1 MDNRRKE
8 NQEKSTSHNEV
19 KNKQWGRGCKGFSR
33 MEDKESKEQSASHYS
48 GRRDQ
53 PWNRGYKGF
62 SRNENMES
70 KEQHKSQYSGNRD
83 HHWDR
88 GCKGFGRTDDQ
99 RDHGYSNRNS
109 NGNNSSKK
117 YQNRSHNDHSDRKY
131 NDRGKGTQ
139 HGKFKSSFGEG
150 ARKMA
155 RREVHEQKSESKM
168 KGQNL
173 YLTINN
179 FKGSEDDLK
188 KLLEKITSRQFPI
201 SDIRYEDQAVLCT
214 AEMFSARQV
223 KDVLNELVFHNRKS
237 DVKVIARQEQLGRQ
251 IPIHTLI
258 LECNEKMTR
267 EASDFISEHKLQMEK
282 IQERIDQ
289 NGREENELTENSE
302 LKEEIKALKSKLQ
315 EMNLQKTEFQGFLK
329 CTIDKLE
336 KVRES
341 RKVELELKAVY
352 LGFQVECTRL
362 KHALPIYARRSDIV
376 SMIKDN
382 QVSVLLGETGS
393 GKSTQIAQYMYQ
405 TGMANTGLI
414 VCTQPRKIA
423 AISLATHVAR
433 EMGTSVG
440 QLVGYKVGMQIKQ
453 TRNTKII
460 YMTDH
465 MLLNECL
472 RDKNFSAYACIIVDE
487 AHERSIYTDLLLGMI
502 KKSTKT
508 RRDLRVVVTS
518 ATIDPAVFVSYF
530 GTCPVLSVSGRMFPV
545 DVVWTED
552 ESSFENHE
560 QAALDKTIEVHHN
573 EEQGDILT
581 FLTSPLEVERC
592 CVALENAL
600 DSDTDFICLPLHGR
614 LQANEQQKVFD
625 PSPKGKRKIVFATN
639 SAETSITI
647 PGIKYVIDT
656 GVAKEMQ
663 FDPNRNINMLLVKTI
678 TQSSADQRKGRA
690 GRTDAGKCFRL
701 YSSETYDK
709 MERNSR
715 PEILRVHLG
724 HALLKLMELGVV
736 PLEFDFVQ
744 SPSRELLD
752 AALETLESV
761 GAVVDRK
768 ITELGKWIAKLPID
782 PKFGKFIHDAIKDG
796 IVIEAII
803 LSACC
808 TAGGSIF
815 YRSGTDEEKSLAD
828 KRKIRFC
835 HEGGDL
841 MTMMNVFREWHEQP
855 EKMKGVWCI
864 DNSINGKAIR
874 GVRDTVNEVLNVLRR
889 DQGTKH
895 KFQLKSPADVD
906 TKLQK
911 MLFKTFSRNL
921 CNFLGHDKAGYLVVN
936 KYQHVKVFPGSSLK
950 SLGLLPD
957 WIVIEQVLKTSNDF
971 AINITIVPDEW
982 IHEAMKERM
991 IQLDLDS
998 LKERRVEQVA
1008 VFNVGEQVFR
1018 EFVGFKY
1025 AKKRE
1030 LENQIKESGKEILVF
1045 LDTSKQLGEISLYSH
1060 DRKHALEFETI
1071 IKDRVEHL
1079 RKQFKYEKSEQF
1091 LSSAQIGVR
1100 VVIETGMD
1108 IVDVL
1113 MADEY
1118 TTLFIT
1124 GIPKFIEEKS
1134 EEDMIK
1140 TFEKF
1145 GKIVKVEKFRKS
1157 RNKNNWGRIT
1167 FENKDCA
1174 KQAVVEMKESLNIGA
1189 RPNTGFQSAD
1199 IRGFRTKLQWCRRP
1213 SKGFGFVKFKD
1224 PTNATIAVLTP
1235 IHVGGSVVKIQYS
1248 KNGSDQLHVSNLNRL
1263 VNEDVLR
1270 HGFMDALDLDMGDI
1284 ERVQIIRQKVNTSKD
1299 ILDTFRQRLRRKV
1312 EKYVH
1317 EGTYELDMRPPKD
1330 SDFNF
1335 RAFVSFSKPEEGIA
1349 ACAGINHS
1357 FVMSDQVVTMEVDM
1371 KTSIMIQK
1379 LVYNKYNETVDSL
1392 VETLQRTEPVNIQQK
1407 ELRNGNIIIN
1417 LHSDSVESI
1426 MKVKSDILGIIKG
1439 RVLDVETHTNINR
1452 LFTWDGKEWLKTV
1465 MEKTDTTI
1473 VADERIL
1480 SVSIH
1485 GEKENQKSAIDMME
1499 VYLQKLKTSKSKTL
1513 SLKGDD
1519 KPPGLMKELM
1529 LRYEFDFKKLV
1540 QESGLQCIE
1549 LNHRL
1554 HLITLIGEDRSIED
1568 ADVIINSVI
1577 ESMIKNR
1584 KECKLQR
1591 TQTRDCVV
1599 CFCPIEEG
1607 EIYRLEVC
1615 GHPYCKDCVEL
1626 QFILSVRNNTF
1637 PLSCSGEGCTELLAW
1652 KDISNLSLKT
1662 VVPVNEVVRKAT
1674 SSFVSKHMKDYKY
1687 CPTPD
1692 CPLIYRVTDKE
1703 CLFCCTECE
1712 IRICTACHNQFH
1724 DGLTCAMVESMK
1736 KDDGGL
1742 NLWMMQ
1748 NIGRAKYCPSCSTPI
1763 EKIDGCNYLVCAGCN
1778 SHICWACSAYFDSDT
1793 ECYGHMDREHGSF
1806 V

>member
-1 MDNRRKE
+1 MRNKQWDRGCKGFGTIEDKE
-8 NQEKSTSHNEV
+8 SKEQPTRHQSGMR
-19 KNKQWGRGCKGFSR
+19 NKQWGRGCKGFDTI
-33 MEDKESKEQSASHYS
+33 EDKESKEQPISHHS
-48 GRRDQ
+48 KIRDQ
-53 PWNRGYKGF
+53 
-62 SRNENMES
+62 
-70 KEQHKSQYSGNRD
+70 Q
-83 HHWDR
+83 WDR

-99 RDHGYSNRNS
+99 RDHGNSKRNS
-109 NGNNSSKK
+109 NNSSRK
-117 YQNRSHNDHSDRKY
+117 YQNRSCNDNSDRKY
-131 NDRGKGTQ
+131 NDRGKGSQ

-150 ARKMA
+150 TRKME
-155 RREVHEQKSESKM
+155 RREVHEQKSELKM

-188 KLLEKITSRQFPI
+188 MLLEKITSRRFPI
-201 SDIRYEDQAVLCT
+201 SDFRYEDQAVLCT
-214 AEMFSARQV
+214 AEMYSARQV
-223 KDVLNELVFHNRKS
+223 KDVLNEFVFHNRKS
-237 DVKVIARQEQLGRQ
+237 DMKVIARQEQLGRQ
-251 IPIHTLI
+251 IPINTLI
-258 LECNEKMTR
+258 SECNEKMTR
-267 EASDFISEHKLQMEK
+267 EASDFISIHTSKIER

-289 NGREENELTENSE
+289 NEREENEFTEDSE
-302 LKEEIKALKSKLQ
+302 QKDEIKALKSKLQ

-329 CTIDKLE
+329 CTIDKLD

-341 RKVELELKAVY
+341 KKVELELKTIY

-362 KHALPIYARRSDIV
+362 KNALPIYARRSDIV
-376 SMIKDN
+376 SMIKNN

-405 TGMANTGLI
+405 TGMANTRLI

-433 EMGTSVG
+433 EMETSVG

-472 RDKNFSAYACIIVDE
+472 KDKNFSAYSCIIVDE

-502 KKSTKT
+502 KKSIKN
-508 RRDLRVVVTS
+508 RPDLRVVVTS

-530 GTCPVLSVSGRMFPV
+530 GTCPMLSVSGRMFPV
-545 DVVWTED
+545 EVVWTED

-592 CVALENAL
+592 CVALEDAL
-600 DSDTDFICLPLHGR
+600 NSDTDFICLPLHGR

-663 FDPNRNINMLLVKTI
+663 FDPKRNISMLLVKTI

-701 YSSETYDK
+701 YSSETYDN

-752 AALETLESV
+752 AAMETLESV

-782 PKFGKFIHDAIKDG
+782 PKFGKFIHDAIKEG
-796 IVIEAII
+796 IIIEAII

-808 TAGGSIF
+808 SAGGSIF
-815 YRSGTDEEKSLAD
+815 YRSGTEEEKSRAD
-828 KRKIRFC
+828 KLKIRFC

-855 EKMKGVWCI
+855 EKTKGVWCT

-874 GVRDTVNEVLNVLRR
+874 GVRDTVNEVLNVLRK
-889 DQGTKH
+889 DQGPKH
-895 KFQLKSPADVD
+895 KFQLKSPSDVD
-906 TKLQK
+906 NKLQK
-911 MLFKTFSRNL
+911 MLFETFSRNL
-921 CNFLGHDKAGYLVVN
+921 CHFLGHEKAGYLVVN
-936 KYQHVKVFPGSSLK
+936 KDQHVQLFPGSSLK
-950 SLGLLPD
+950 SLGLLPN

-971 AINITIVPDEW
+971 AINVTIVPDKW
-982 IHEAMKERM
+982 IYEAMKEGR
-991 IQLDLDS
+991 IQLDIDS
-998 LKERRVEQVA
+998 LKEQRVEQVT
-1008 VFNVGEQVFR
+1008 VFDAGEQVFR
-1018 EFVGFKY
+1018 DFVGVKY
-1025 AKKRE
+1025 SKKRE
-1030 LENQIKESGKEILVF
+1030 LENQIKERGKGRLVF
-1045 LDTSKQLGEISLYSH
+1045 LDTSKQLGEISLYSQEM
-1060 DRKHALEFETI
+1060 KHVTEFEDI
-1071 IKDRVEHL
+1071 IKDRVENL
-1079 RKQFKYEKSEQF
+1079 RQKFKYEKSEQF
-1091 LSSAQIGVR
+1091 LSSVQIGVR
-1100 VVIETGMD
+1100 VVIGAGMN

-1118 TTLFIT
+1118 TTIFIT
-1124 GIPKFIEEKS
+1124 GIPKFIEKRT
-1134 EEDMIK
+1134 EEEMTN

-1145 GKIVKVEKFRKS
+1145 GKIVKIEKFRKS
-1157 RNKNNWGRIT
+1157 KNKNNWGIIT
-1167 FENKDCA
+1167 FENKECA
-1174 KQAVVEMKESLNIGA
+1174 KQAVVSMKEALDIGA

-1213 SKGFGFVKFKD
+1213 SKGFGFVKFTD
-1224 PTNATIAVLTP
+1224 PTNATRARITP
-1235 IHVGGSVVKIQYS
+1235 IHVAGSVVKVEYS
-1248 KNGSDQLHVSNLNRL
+1248 TNGSDELHVSNLNRL

-1270 HGFMDALDLDMGDI
+1270 HGFMDALDLDVNDI
-1284 ERVQIIRQKVNTSKD
+1284 KRVQVIRQKVDTARD

-1317 EGTYELDMRPPKD
+1317 EGTYELDLRPPKD

-1335 RAFVSFSKPEEGIA
+1335 LAFISFSKPEEGIA
-1349 ACAGINHS
+1349 ACAGIDHS
-1357 FVMSDQVVTMEVDM
+1357 FVMSDQVVTMKVDL

-1379 LVYNKYNETVDSL
+1379 LVYNKYNETVDTLVGSL
-1392 VETLQRTEPVNIQQK
+1392 PKTEPVNIQQK

-1426 MKVKSDILGIIKG
+1426 MKVKSDIVGVIKG
-1439 RVLDVETHTNINR
+1439 RVLDIESHTNINR
-1452 LFTWDGKEWLKTV
+1452 LFTWDGKEWIKTV

-1480 SVSIH
+1480 SVSVH
-1485 GEKENQKSAIDMME
+1485 GEKENQQSAIDMME
-1499 VYLQKLKTSKSKTL
+1499 VYLQKLKTSKSKTI

-1529 LRYEFDFKKLV
+1529 LRYEYDFKKLV
-1540 QESGLQCIE
+1540 KESGMKCIE

-1554 HLITLIGEDRSIED
+1554 HLITLIGEDRTIED
-1568 ADVIINSVI
+1568 ACVIINSVI

-1584 KECKLQR
+1584 KEYKLQR

-1626 QFILSVRNNTF
+1626 QFILSVKNNTF

-1662 VVPVNEVVRKAT
+1662 AVPVNDVVRKAT
-1674 SSFVSKHMKDYKY
+1674 SSFVSKHKKDYKY

-1692 CPLIYRVTDKE
+1692 CPLIYHVTDKE
-1703 CLFCCTECE
+1703 CLFCCPECE

-1724 DGLTCAMVESMK
+1724 DGLTCSMVESMK

-1742 NLWMMQ
+1742 NLWMIQ

-1763 EKIDGCNYLVCAGCN
+1763 EKIDGCNYLVCVGCN
-1778 SHICWACSAYFDSDT
+1778 SHICWACSAFFDSDT